1 MMHSTPLLRVQA
13 ALGAL
18 TLLAPL
24 ALSENAHAE
33 DKKDAAVV
41 TPLLTRDLVGIPGK
55 EVSMVT
61 VEYLPG
67 GASMPHR
74 HDANVFVYVL
84 EGSLIMQAQGK
95 EPVTLKPGDTF
106 YETPTDIH
114 LRSENASKTQPAKFI
129 AFLVKDKGVP
139 ATRPVTPEKGQ

>member
-1 MMHSTPLLRVQA
+1 MMHPTTALRAQA
-13 ALGAL
+13 ALGVLAL
-18 TLLAPL
+18 LFPL
-24 ALSENAHAE
+24 AKSNDVQAE

-41 TPLLTRDLVGIPGK
+41 KQLLTQELVGIPGK

-106 YETPTDIH
+106 YETPHDVH
-114 LRSENASKTQPAKFI
+114 QRSENASKTQPAKFI
-129 AFLVKDKGVP
+129 AFLVKDKGAP
-139 ATRPVTPEKGQ
+139 ATRPVK